1 MNVCAIMSRRVSVV
15 LSGEISDYFEEI
27 RFFTSII
34 NGPYLTFSINDLIKG
49 CLAYTFHSVR
59 DGRVLKSISSKIMK
73 ERGVKQGGDGN
84 IYSNEYGDPGMDFP
98 YDEGAPTKVHDANK
112 RKYIAVIDDKFCKVI
127 DNMKI
132 ILARDTPI
140 IPETVRDS
148 DIIRYSYEYA
158 YEVENRKPKSL
169 ASFSYTV
176 LWASLF
182 NLEPAYAVAIIT
194 DKDLF
199 GKIKDKSVVDYLG
212 YILKNKNNY
221 IDYIQRRV
229 KLPHYWENITIS
241 KNIGRLNE
249 IDKLFISLL
258 AMDIVRYKDAPVY
271 AMVAIILNVKINDDN
286 IKKVIQALEEDINIF
301 FDAMEK
307 GIE

>member
-1 MNVCAIMSRRVSVV
+1 MSRRVSVV

-98 YDEGAPTKVHDANK
+98 YDDEGAPTKVYDANK
-112 RKYIAVIDDKFCKVI
+112 RKYIAVIEGTFCELI

-132 ILARDTPI
+132 ILTRDTPI
-140 IPETVRDS
+140 IPETIRDS

-158 YEVENRKPKSL
+158 YEVESRKPKNL
-169 ASFSYTV
+169 VSFSYMV
-176 LWASLF
+176 IWASLF
-182 NLEPAYAVAIIT
+182 KLEPAYAVAIMT
-194 DKDLF
+194 DRDLF
-199 GKIKDKSVVDYLG
+199 DKIKDKSVVDYLD
-212 YILKNKNNY
+212 YIVKDKNNY
-221 IDYIQRRV
+221 LDYIEQRV
-229 KLPHYWENITIS
+229 KLPHYWENITKR
-241 KNIGRLNE
+241 KNLGRLNE
-249 IDKLFISLL
+249 IDKLFISLMV
-258 AMDIVRYKDAPVY
+258 MDIVEYKNAPMFAIVS
-271 AMVAIILNVKINDDN
+271 IILNEKLDSEN
-286 IKKVIQALEEDINIF
+286 IEKVIKALEEDINNF
-301 FDAMEK
+301 FNAM
-307 GIE
+307 GNSIE